1 MKSHPRGNRVRIISG
16 EWRSRIITFPD
27 VEGLRPTPD
36 RVRETVFNWLGQT
49 LHGKTCLDLFAGSGA
64 LGFEALSRGAERVV
78 MVENTKV
85 AMASLK
91 QNAAIL
97 GSERLEL
104 LSRDALQF
112 IAATQERFDVIFLDP
127 PYRAKLLPQIFPLL
141 PGRLK
146 PEGVV
151 YFESDQAAEPPPG
164 WRFLKESHAGVVHF
178 QIANWGEGK

>member
-1 MKSHPRGNRVRIISG
+1 
-16 EWRSRIITFPD
+16 
-27 VEGLRPTPD
+27 
-36 RVRETVFNWLGQT
+36 
-49 LHGKTCLDLFAGSGA
+49 
-64 LGFEALSRGAERVV
+64 
-78 MVENTKV
+78 ENTKV

-141 PGRLK
+141 PDRLK

-164 WRFLKESHAGVVHF
+164 WRFLKESRAGVVHF
-178 QIANWGEGK
+178 QIASWGEGK